1 MWSFYGLWL
10 SVLTFD
16 GGEVWVIKLRN
27 IENEQ
32 VRGGSGSRFKW
43 VMNVQKITVKE
54 EEKKEDGE
62 KGSYINMPSN
72 YPKYLKSH

>member
-27 IENEQ
+27 IENER
-32 VRGGSGSRFKW
+32 VMGGSGSRLIW
-43 VMNVQKITVKE
+43 VMNVQKITVKRRKRKKM
-54 EEKKEDGE
+54 EKKVAT
-62 KGSYINMPSN
+62 
-72 YPKYLKSH
+72 